1 MARDAL
7 LPASFADAIPTP
19 RAPSAG
25 AIAGF
30 FRGFF
35 RAKPVENEI
44 ERFIMEN
51 GGVLT
56 DNLEREISRR
66 FGQIVG

>member
-1 MARDAL
+1 MARDLL
-7 LPASFADAIPTP
+7 LPTPFVASIPTP
-19 RAPSAG
+19 KTPSAG

-30 FRGFF
+30 FRGLF

-66 FGQIVG
+66 FGRIV